1 MKTNSKILLYSLILV
16 LLVIIGGVS
25 FAYFTAQLSSNESGS
40 TIVADS
46 GTMTIVYKNPTTNGS
61 DGNGVI
67 TAHNIAPDAAAF
79 AVKTFTV
86 TGTNTTAKSMYYK
99 LSLVI
104 DNNTFT
110 AGALTYTLTSTNTS
124 SNGAVVPAVATQT
137 AIATGTSTISLGTSG
152 SFINATNAVHTY
164 VLSIFFPETGVD
176 QSADMSKTFA
186 AHVLIATA
194 QS

>member
-1 MKTNSKILLYSLILV
+1 MPVWSIV

-137 AIATGTSTISLGTSG
+137 AIATGTSTIALGGGTSG